1 MRIFHNL
8 NVNWMGMRKTFYIIS
23 LVLFL
28 LGMLNIVFRGLVFG
42 IDFKGGSEIV
52 LQFEKPVDVAKIRN
66 DLANIGLGAVEVRT
80 FGAETGV
87 LVRTELQEIPKE
99 IYPKVVERIRENINK
114 IMPGVPYQIVDSTIN
129 SITVEFTNPDTT
141 NTMIAELFA
150 QGFQTGKVS
159 EELDNKQMLVRVG
172 IADWIKEVLR
182 EKVKDNPFQVVKE
195 DRVGPKIGEELK
207 RDAVLAVL
215 LSLVVILIYLGF
227 RFKFIFAVGAV
238 TALFHDVLITV
249 GLYAVLY
256 GVIPGLNLEIDL
268 PVVAAFLTLVGY
280 SINDTVI
287 VFDRIRENMKI
298 HKTMPLE
305 ELINKSINQTMSRT
319 IITGFT
325 TLLAVFVLFILG
337 GDVLRAFS
345 FTLLFGI
352 IIGTYSSIFVASAL
366 VLDYAQK
373 AKKKVQ
379 FS

>member
-8 NVNWMGMRKTFYIIS
+8 NVNWMGMRKTFYILS

-28 LGMLNIVFRGLVFG
+28 VGMLNIAFRGLVFG

-52 LQFEKPVDVAKIRN
+52 LQFDKPVDVAKIRN
-66 DLANIGLGAVEVRT
+66 DLTNIGLGAVEVRT
-80 FGAETGV
+80 FGAETGI

-99 IYPKVVERIRENINK
+99 IYPKVVERIKENIEQ
-114 IMPGVPYQIVDSTIN
+114 IMPGVPYQIVDSTLN
-129 SITVEFTNPDTT
+129 SVTIQFTNTDTT
-141 NTMIAELFA
+141 DILISELFA
-150 QGFQTGKVS
+150 KGFQTGKVS
-159 EELDNKQMLVRVG
+159 EELDNTQMIVRVG

-182 EKVKDNPFQVVKE
+182 EKIKDNAFRVVKE

-215 LSLVVILIYLGF
+215 LSLLVILIYLGF
-227 RFKFIFAVGAV
+227 RFKFVFAVGAV
-238 TALFHDVLITV
+238 LALFHDVLITV

-319 IITGFT
+319 IITGVT
-325 TLLAVFVLFILG
+325 TLLAVFVLFLLG

-352 IIGTYSSIFVASAL
+352 IIGTYSSIFVASAM

-373 AKKKVQ
+373 TRKKVQ

>member
-8 NVNWMGMRKTFYIIS
+8 NVNWMGMRKTFYILS
-23 LVLFL
+23 LALFL
-28 LGMLNIVFRGLVFG
+28 IGMLNVVFRGLVFG

-52 LQFEKPVDVAKIRN
+52 LQFEKPVDVATIRN

-80 FGAETGV
+80 FGAETGI

-114 IMPGVPYQIVDSTIN
+114 ILPGVPYQVVDSTVN
-129 SITVEFTNPDTT
+129 SVTIEFTNPDTT

-215 LSLVVILIYLGF
+215 LSLLVILIYLGF
-227 RFKFIFAVGAV
+227 RFKFVFAVGAV
-238 TALFHDVLITV
+238 AALFHDVLITV

-319 IITGFT
+319 IITGVT
-325 TLLAVFVLFILG
+325 TLLAVFVLFMLG

-352 IIGTYSSIFVASAL
+352 IIGTYSSIFVASAM

-373 AKKKVQ
+373 TKKKVQ

>member
-8 NVNWMGMRKTFYIIS
+8 NFNWMGMRKTFYILSIAIF
-23 LVLFL
+23 LF
-28 LGMLNIVFRGLVFG
+28 GMLNIAFRGLVFG

-52 LQFEKPVDVAKIRN
+52 LQFDKPVNVAQIRN

-80 FGAETGV
+80 FGAETGI

-114 IMPGVPYQIVDSTIN
+114 ILPGVPYKIVDSTMN
-129 SITVEFTNPDTT
+129 SITFEFENPDTT
-141 NTMIAELFA
+141 NTMIAELFS
-150 QGFQTGKVS
+150 QGYQTGKVS
-159 EELDNKQMLVRVG
+159 EELDNKQMIVRVG

-182 EKVKDNPFQVVKE
+182 EKVKDNSFQVVKE
-195 DRVGPKIGEELK
+195 DRVGPKIGAELK
-207 RDAVLAVL
+207 RDAVVAVL

-227 RFKFIFAVGAV
+227 RFKFVFAIGAV
-238 TALFHDVLITV
+238 VALFHDVLITV
-249 GLYAVLY
+249 GFYAVLY
-256 GVIPGLNLEIDL
+256 GLIPGLNLEIDL

-287 VFDRIRENMKI
+287 VFDRIRENIKI

-305 ELINKSINQTMSRT
+305 ELVNKSINQTMSRT
-319 IITGFT
+319 IITGLT

-366 VLDYAQK
+366 VVDYVQRTK
-373 AKKKVQ
+373 RKVQ
-379 FS
+379 F